1 MTQHIAKRANMSR
14 KCVTNLIDFN
24 DIKMTKMTFEMIL
37 LTIVEDNN
45 GLNSDK
51 IVKKANAFRKC
62 VPKKLT

>member
-1 MTQHIAKRANMSR
+1 MSR

-45 GLNSDK
+45 GLNSDE
-51 IVKKANAFRKC
+51 IVKKTNALRKC

>member
-1 MTQHIAKRANMSR
+1 MSR

-45 GLNSDK
+45 GLNSDE
-51 IVKKANAFRKC
+51 IAKKANAL
-62 VPKKLT
+62 PT